1 MNDLEHVSR
10 LDHTWNGAYQ
20 NKDAEALERVLA
32 EDWVAFIPEGRK
44 LTKPEIL
51 EAVPHNPDAQLTF
64 DEFEVTLFGDT
75 AITRGRLTAVGAET
89 RRQRFLPV
97 YAQRQGQWQAV
108 SVQVVPILE
117 IP

>member
-1 MNDLEHVSR
+1 MNDLEHVSN
-10 LDHTWNGAYQ
+10 LDHAWNGAYQ
-20 NKDAEALERVLA
+20 NKDVEALERVLA
-32 EDWVAFIPEGRK
+32 EDWVAFIPEGHK

-89 RRQRFLPV
+89 RRQRFFRV
-97 YAQRQGQWQAV
+97 YARRQGQWQAV

>member
-20 NKDAEALERVLA
+20 NRDVEALERVLA

-51 EAVPHNPDAQLTF
+51 GAVPHNPDTKLTF

-97 YAQRQGQWQAV
+97 YARRQGQWQAV